1 MNYIIF
7 DLEATCWE
15 GFDKSQNETI
25 EIGAL
30 KVNDNREIVS
40 EFSSFIKPLK
50 NPILSDFCKQLTSI
64 QQEDVDQ
71 AQHFNEVIEKFKE
84 WIDCDSGDYWLCSW
98 GFYDRKQFESDCAIF
113 QLDTTWLNRHIN
125 IKQQHGQLRKL
136 PRALGMSNALALEG
150 IKLEGIHH
158 RGIDD
163 ARNIAKI
170 FMKYFAQW
178 KYMIP
183 QN

>member
-71 AQHFNEVIEKFKE
+71 AQHFN
-84 WIDCDSGDYWLCSW
+84 
-98 GFYDRKQFESDCAIF
+98 
-113 QLDTTWLNRHIN
+113 
-125 IKQQHGQLRKL
+125 
-136 PRALGMSNALALEG
+136 
-150 IKLEGIHH
+150 
-158 RGIDD
+158 
-163 ARNIAKI
+163 
-170 FMKYFAQW
+170 
-178 KYMIP
+178 
-183 QN
+183 